1 MAEKDE
7 NFQWEELLER
17 TDVTEEEKRE
27 LCNRIMTKDSR
38 MEKLILKNFTV
49 EDLYK
54 VWSRRIGTGLIG
66 GKASGLLV
74 ARKLIQKNLPEYKD
88 LLAPHHSYFVG
99 SDVFYEYLEWN
110 DCVELRQKFMKEK
123 ERFHEADEL
132 RDRLSHGKFSAH
144 IEEQLREIVCHY
156 EDTPIVVRSSSFL
169 EDGFGNAFSGKYESA
184 FCMNEGTEEE
194 RLEELENAIR
204 SVYASTMNPS
214 AIEYRRRR
222 KLLDADE
229 QMALLVQK
237 VEGHRYNDFYMP
249 VAAGMGCSYNPYK
262 WMENMNPDAGMLRMV
277 MGLGTRAVQRTPGDY
292 PRLIGLD
299 RAQANLRTTV
309 AERHKFS
316 QRQVDVLDYKTHT
329 LGARRLSEVIDEMPD
344 WQKKFVLSRDTDAEY
359 TLRQRG
365 VHRKVYFADCQG
377 MVDESRF
384 VEMMSDILKMLEKE
398 YERPVDIE
406 FAVSGLAAHEFR
418 VNLLQCRPLQTGA
431 SQKIHI
437 PEGVD
442 HNTLFDVR
450 RTSMRRSKTEKLDM
464 IVWVDPKKYYEYPY
478 AKKFDV
484 ADKIGEINQY
494 FKNDEDETKDDE
506 SGKMLLL
513 VPGRIGTS
521 SPELGVPVV
530 YENISQFSAICEVA
544 YSEAGYHP
552 ELSYGSHMFQ
562 DLVEADV
569 YYGALNDNSKTR
581 IYQPQIL
588 SQYKNRFPEIWPE
601 DTELSEIIKV
611 YDVSACSC
619 ELILDMKD
627 GRAVCIIGYEELEE
641 NKQQEAAMPSVE

>member
-1 MAEKDE
+1 MADREE
-7 NFQWEELLER
+7 IYQWEELLSR
-17 TDVTEEEKRE
+17 ADVTEEEKKL
-27 LCNRIMTKDSR
+27 LCNQIMTKDSR

-49 EDLYK
+49 EDFYK
-54 VWSRRIGTGLIG
+54 VWQRRIGTGLIG

-74 ARKLIQKNLPEYKD
+74 ARKLIKTKLPKFRE
-88 LLAPHHSYFVG
+88 LLEPHHSYFVG
-99 SDVFYEYLEWN
+99 SDVFCEYLEEN
-110 DCVELRQKFMKEK
+110 DCTELRQKFMKEK
-123 ERFHEADEL
+123 DQFKETQEL
-132 RDRLSHGKFSAH
+132 RSRLSNGRFSDH
-144 IEEQLREIVCHY
+144 IENELREIVRHY

-194 RLEELENAIR
+194 RFEELKTAIR

-237 VEGHRYNDFYMP
+237 VEGQRYSDFYMP

-262 WMENMNPDAGMLRMV
+262 WMENMNPDAGMLRLV

-309 AERHKFS
+309 ADRHKFS
-316 QRQVDVLDYKTHT
+316 QRQVDVLDYKTHS
-329 LGARRLSEVIDEMPD
+329 LSVRKLSEIIEELPG
-344 WQKKFVLSRDTDAEY
+344 WQKKFVLSHDTDAEY
-359 TLRQRG
+359 MLRQRG
-365 VHRKVYFADCQG
+365 KNKKIYFADCQG
-377 MVDESRF
+377 LVDENTF
-384 VEMMSDILKMLEKE
+384 IEMMSSILKMLEHE

-406 FAVSGLAAHEFR
+406 FAVKGVGDHEFR

-442 HNTLFDVR
+442 KNTLFDVR
-450 RTSMRRSKTEKLDM
+450 RTSMRRSKTEKMDI

-478 AKKFDV
+478 AKKFEV
-484 ADKIGEINQY
+484 AQKIGEINQY
-494 FKNDEDETKDDE
+494 FKNDEDDE
-506 SGKMLLL
+506 MRAGGKMMLL

-588 SQYKNRFPEIWPE
+588 GQYKNCFPEIWPE
-601 DTELSEIIKV
+601 DKELSEIIKV

-627 GRAVCIIGYEELEE
+627 GRAVCIIGYEE
-641 NKQQEAAMPSVE
+641 

>member
-1 MAEKDE
+1 M
-7 NFQWEELLER
+7 
-17 TDVTEEEKRE
+17 
-27 LCNRIMTKDSR
+27 
-38 MEKLILKNFTV
+38 
-49 EDLYK
+49 
-54 VWSRRIGTGLIG
+54 
-66 GKASGLLV
+66 
-74 ARKLIQKNLPEYKD
+74 
-88 LLAPHHSYFVG
+88 
-99 SDVFYEYLEWN
+99 
-110 DCVELRQKFMKEK
+110 
-123 ERFHEADEL
+123 
-132 RDRLSHGKFSAH
+132 
-144 IEEQLREIVCHY
+144 
-156 EDTPIVVRSSSFL
+156 
-169 EDGFGNAFSGKYESA
+169 
-184 FCMNEGTEEE
+184 
-194 RLEELENAIR
+194 
-204 SVYASTMNPS
+204 
-214 AIEYRRRR
+214 
-222 KLLDADE
+222 DADE

-237 VEGHRYNDFYMP
+237 VEGQRYSDFYMP

-262 WMENMNPDAGMLRMV
+262 WMENMNPDAGMLRLV

-309 AERHKFS
+309 ADRHKFS
-316 QRQVDVLDYKTHT
+316 QRQVDVLDYKTHSLSVRK
-329 LGARRLSEVIDEMPD
+329 LGEIIDELPG
-344 WQKKFVLSRDTDAEY
+344 WQKKFVLSHDTDAEY
-359 TLRQRG
+359 MLRQRG
-365 VHRKVYFADCQG
+365 KNKKIYFADCQG
-377 MVDESRF
+377 LVDENTF
-384 VEMMSDILKMLEKE
+384 IEMMSKILKMLEHE

-406 FAVSGLAAHEFR
+406 FAVKGVGDHQFK

-442 HNTLFDVR
+442 KNTLFDVR
-450 RTSMRRSKTEKLDM
+450 RTSMRRSKTEKIDT

-478 AKKFDV
+478 AKKFEV
-484 ADKIGEINQY
+484 AQKIGEINQY
-494 FKNDEDETKDDE
+494 FKNDEDDE
-506 SGKMLLL
+506 KRAGGKMMLL

-588 SQYKNRFPEIWPE
+588 GQYKNCFLEIWPE
-601 DTELSEIIKV
+601 DKELSEIIKV
-611 YDVSACSC
+611 YDVSSCSC

-627 GRAVCIIGYEELEE
+627 GRAVCIIGYEEKDETH
-641 NKQQEAAMPSVE
+641 